1 MTHPL
6 TPALTARKQLIAQRF
21 SLAQSYDEH
30 AFIQQE
36 VCEQLVALVL
46 NPHQASVL
54 EIGAGSGQLTR
65 LLAQTLQSEHWLI
78 NELCQTHA
86 QTLQQII
93 PNATLHIGDAE
104 CSPYSDISRLDAGLD
119 YGLGNGL
126 GNGLGKGLGKN
137 HSLIISANAIQW
149 FDSPLGLIAQAAGQ
163 LRSEGQLLF
172 STFTPT
178 HFHELKTLTGQGLHY
193 PSEHDWRAELDK
205 FGFTTHY
212 CAPYR
217 RSLTFATP
225 YEVLRHLKATGV
237 TAIAPTSHPDQ
248 DKMAQAPF
256 WNKQR
261 LAEFEQRYREQFATS
276 DGQVTLTYEALLISA
291 QLP

>member
-21 SLAQSYDEH
+21 SLAQSYDDH

-36 VCEQLVALVL
+36 VCEQLVALLL
-46 NPHQASVL
+46 NTHHASIL

-65 LLAQTLQSEHWLI
+65 LLAQTLQSERWLI
-78 NELCQTHA
+78 NELCQAHA
-86 QTLQQII
+86 PTLQQII

-104 CSPYSDISRLDAGLD
+104 SSSYNDISSLD
-119 YGLGNGL
+119 YGLG
-126 GNGLGKGLGKN
+126 KD

-149 FDSPLGLIAQAAGQ
+149 FDSPLGLIAQASSQ
-163 LRSEGQLLF
+163 LRSGGQLLF
-172 STFTPT
+172 NTFTLE
-178 HFHELKTLTGQGLHY
+178 HFCELKTLTGQGLHY
-193 PSEHDWRAELDK
+193 PSEQDWRAELDK

-212 CAPYR
+212 CTPYR
-217 RSLTFATP
+217 RTLTFATP
-225 YEVLRHLKATGV
+225 YDVLRHLKATGV
-237 TAIAPTSHPDQ
+237 TAIAPTPHADQ
-248 DKMAQAPF
+248 DNASQSHF

>member
-36 VCEQLVALVL
+36 VCERLVALVL
-46 NPHQASVL
+46 NPHHASIL

-65 LLAQTLQSEHWLI
+65 LLAQTLQSKNWLI

-93 PNATLHIGDAE
+93 PDATLHIGDAE
-104 CSPYSDISRLDAGLD
+104 CSPYNDISSLDAGL
-119 YGLGNGL
+119 
-126 GNGLGKGLGKN
+126 GKD

-149 FDSPLGLIAQAAGQ
+149 FDSPLGLIAQAASQ
-163 LRSEGQLLF
+163 LRSGGQLLF

-178 HFHELKTLTGQGLHY
+178 HFYELKTLTGQGLHY
-193 PSEHDWRAELDK
+193 PSERDWRAELDK

-217 RSLTFATP
+217 RTLTFATP

-237 TAIAPTSHPDQ
+237 TAIAPKSHANQ
-248 DKMAQAPF
+248 DNASQSPF

-261 LAEFEQRYREQFATS
+261 LAEFEQRYREQFATN

>member
-1 MTHPL
+1 MTHSL

-21 SLAQSYDEH
+21 SLAQSYDDH

-65 LLAQTLQSEHWLI
+65 LMVQTLHSEHWLI
-78 NELCQTHA
+78 NELCQAHA
-86 QTLQQII
+86 PTLQQII
-93 PNATLHIGDAE
+93 TSATLHIGDAE
-104 CSPYSDISRLDAGLD
+104 SSPYNDISSLDAGLD
-119 YGLGNGL
+119 YGLGN
-126 GNGLGKGLGKN
+126 GLGKN

-149 FDSPLGLIAQAAGQ
+149 FDSPLGLIAQAASQ
-163 LRSEGQLLF
+163 LRSGGQLLF
-172 STFTPT
+172 STFTPE

-193 PSEHDWRAELDK
+193 PSERDWRAELDK

-217 RSLTFATP
+217 RTLTFATP

-237 TAIAPTSHPDQ
+237 TAIAPKSHANQ
-248 DKMAQAPF
+248 DNASQSPF

-261 LAEFEQRYREQFATS
+261 LAEFEQRYREQFATN